1 MKITFPH
8 MGNTFVCVK
17 ALLDEFELD
26 YTIPPYNN
34 KNALEIGSRYVP
46 ELACLPLKIT
56 IGNIIQAWKEGADTV
71 LMTGGRGPCRFGYY
85 CEMYKQILDDIGC
98 KMDVITLEWP
108 DKGLPELLKRVKRAA
123 GTINPYRIIK
133 AVKNATQ
140 IAIKTDELE
149 KLSFFTRPR
158 EVIKGTTDKIY
169 GKFLSDVQ
177 KARGSRQI
185 KNIIESAG
193 NQLMN
198 VEMKKDFKPLR
209 VGVVGEIYSI
219 IDPFTSFNIQTRLG
233 NMGVE
238 VDRKV
243 TVSNWIVEHMIKNAL
258 HLPRNMEFAYEAKP
272 YLETMIGGHAQETI
286 GYSALYAKQEYDG
299 IIHIYPLSC
308 MPEIV
313 AKSILPQIQKDYGIP
328 VLSITIDEMT
338 GEAGYITRL
347 EAFIDLLYE
356 KRLKDKSTA

>member
-17 ALLDEFELD
+17 ALLDEFKLD
-26 YTIPPYNN
+26 YIIPPYNN
-34 KNALEIGSRYVP
+34 KNSLEIGSRYVP

-56 IGNIIQAWKEGADTV
+56 IGNIIQAWEKGADTV

-108 DKGLPELLKRVKRAA
+108 DKGFFEFLRRVKRAS
-123 GTINPYRIIK
+123 GTVNPYKIIK

-140 IAIKTDELE
+140 IAIKTDEIE
-149 KLSFFTRPR
+149 KLSFYVRPR
-158 EVIKGTTDKIY
+158 EVIKGSTDHIY
-169 GKFLSDVQ
+169 GKFLFDVQ
-177 KARGSRQI
+177 KARGSREI
-185 KNIIESAG
+185 NKIIERTRDQIMSIDI
-193 NQLMN
+193 
-198 VEMKKDFKPLR
+198 KKDFKPLR
-209 VGVVGEIYSI
+209 VGIVGEIYSI

-238 VDRKV
+238 ADRKV

-258 HLPRNMEFAYEAKP
+258 HLPRNMEYANEAKP

-286 GYSALYAKQEYDG
+286 GYSALYAKNEYDG

-313 AKSILPQIQKDYGIP
+313 AKSILPQIQKEYGIP
-328 VLSITIDEMT
+328 VMSITIDEMT

-347 EAFIDLLYE
+347 EAFIDLLHE
-356 KRLKDKSTA
+356 KRTKEAV